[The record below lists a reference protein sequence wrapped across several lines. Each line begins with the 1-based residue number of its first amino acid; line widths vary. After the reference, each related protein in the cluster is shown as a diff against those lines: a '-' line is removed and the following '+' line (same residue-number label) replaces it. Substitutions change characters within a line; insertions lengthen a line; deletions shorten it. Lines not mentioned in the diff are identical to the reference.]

1 MSISPPSDIVLDV
14 ARAADP
20 QVYREAAARL
30 GQSAPVSQVAA
41 TSAVS
46 AFGPTQTADAFSDIF
61 DQVGAASPGPE
72 MFAPPSPL
80 IQMPFDATTALTQL
94 KNQTTFASAAA
105 VSQIPAVEGAA
116 AAPAG
121 VAVNKKAYQEFEA
134 MVLSSFVETM
144 LPQNADATFGTGTAG
159 QIWRSMLA
167 QQIATQMAA
176 AGGIGIAAQ
185 LRSSEATAG
194 HAPSVAGLL

>member
-14 ARAADP
+14 VRAADP

-61 DQVGAASPGPE
+61 DQVGATSPGPE

-80 IQMPFDATTALTQL
+80 IQMPFDATAALTQL
-94 KNQTTFASAAA
+94 KNQTTFASTAA
-105 VSQIPAVEGAA
+105 
-116 AAPAG
+116 
-121 VAVNKKAYQEFEA
+121 
-134 MVLSSFVETM
+134 
-144 LPQNADATFGTGTAG
+144 
-159 QIWRSMLA
+159 
-167 QQIATQMAA
+167 
-176 AGGIGIAAQ
+176 
-185 LRSSEATAG
+185 
-194 HAPSVAGLL
+194 

>member
-1 MSISPPSDIVLDV
+1 MSIAPPTDIVLDV
-14 ARAADP
+14 ARAANP
-20 QVYREAAARL
+20 QVYKEAAARL

-41 TSAVS
+41 VSSVS
-46 AFGPTQTADAFSDIF
+46 AFGATETAHTFGNIF
-61 DQVGAASPGPE
+61 DQVGAAAAPGPE

-80 IQMPFDATTALTQL
+80 IQMPFDATAALTQL
-94 KNQTTFASAAA
+94 ENQTTFASTAAMM
-105 VSQIPAVEGAA
+105 QTPAAEGAA

-121 VAVNKKAYQEFEA
+121 ATVHKKAYQEFEA

-144 LPQNADATFGTGTAG
+144 LPQNTDATFGTGTAG

-185 LRSSEATAG
+185 LRSSDTTQR
-194 HAPSVAGLL
+194 APSATGLL